1 MSSLVDPASLGGGGG
16 APGESI
22 LPGKEFFLREI
33 QSDRITIVAGLP
45 GSAGANMGQR
55 DELKTQ
61 FMTREG
67 LYKLMTLS
75 EYSRPN
81 RFVRWGCTELFE
93 RIEYRIIGER

>member
-1 MSSLVDPASLGGGGG
+1 MANTLKR
-16 APGESI
+16 I
-22 LPGKEFFLREI
+22 HYKNYLPI
-33 QSDRITIVAGLP
+33 DAGLP
-45 GSAGANMGQR
+45 GSAGASMGQR

-81 RFVRWGCTELFE
+81 RYG
-93 RIEYRIIGER
+93 

>member
-1 MSSLVDPASLGGGGG
+1 
-16 APGESI
+16 
-22 LPGKEFFLREI
+22 
-33 QSDRITIVAGLP
+33 
-45 GSAGANMGQR
+45 MGQR

-81 RFVRWGCTELFE
+81 RCVLWKTSSKLIALGFFKSDIMSEYVLKLSCTK
-93 RIEYRIIGER
+93 I

>member
-1 MSSLVDPASLGGGGG
+1 MSIASSRNPGSVIFGGNF
-16 APGESI
+16 
-22 LPGKEFFLREI
+22 K
-33 QSDRITIVAGLP
+33 ITTVFHPFDAGLP

-81 RFVRWGCTELFE
+81 RCV
-93 RIEYRIIGER
+93 

>member
-1 MSSLVDPASLGGGGG
+1 
-16 APGESI
+16 
-22 LPGKEFFLREI
+22 
-33 QSDRITIVAGLP
+33 
-45 GSAGANMGQR
+45 MGQR

>member
-1 MSSLVDPASLGGGGG
+1 MAGSVLDSGGG
-16 APGESI
+16 
-22 LPGKEFFLREI
+22 
-33 QSDRITIVAGLP
+33 
-45 GSAGANMGQR
+45 R

-81 RFVRWGCTELFE
+81 RYG
-93 RIEYRIIGER
+93 

>member
-1 MSSLVDPASLGGGGG
+1 
-16 APGESI
+16 
-22 LPGKEFFLREI
+22 
-33 QSDRITIVAGLP
+33 
-45 GSAGANMGQR
+45 MGQR

-81 RFVRWGCTELFE
+81 RCVLWKAIKLL
-93 RIEYRIIGER
+93 

>member
-1 MSSLVDPASLGGGGG
+1 
-16 APGESI
+16 
-22 LPGKEFFLREI
+22 
-33 QSDRITIVAGLP
+33 
-45 GSAGANMGQR
+45 MGQR

-81 RFVRWGCTELFE
+81 RCVETDSFKTSSRLVSALMSDL
-93 RIEYRIIGER
+93 

>member
-1 MSSLVDPASLGGGGG
+1 
-16 APGESI
+16 
-22 LPGKEFFLREI
+22 
-33 QSDRITIVAGLP
+33 
-45 GSAGANMGQR
+45 MGQR

-81 RFVRWGCTELFE
+81 RFVLWKASSKLIAFKKLLQVMCQIECRNTET
-93 RIEYRIIGER
+93 